1 MHDSSANV
9 LHVIQRLSSGGAA
22 RALIAAAKYSAQ
34 TSSFGHS
41 VISLSPAD
49 RGGLELASQAGLKVL
64 SPNVFS
70 EVFGALADADI
81 VHFHYWNSPELNDL
95 WSRRLPPMRSLVWSE
110 VNGQHPPHLITREVI
125 DMADIFVA
133 ASPVTLELDLVKSM
147 GCEKTDLVFA
157 GADFARLD
165 DISAEDHA
173 AFNIGYIGTIDFAK
187 MHPKFVAMSA
197 DVDVPNA
204 HFILCGAGKAIRA
217 LKEQIRD
224 LGNEARFEILDYVQ
238 DIRRVL
244 ARLDVF
250 GYPLSEDNYSASELV
265 LQEVM
270 YAGVPSVVL
279 PFGGAAHLIVHGETG
294 LVAEDEREYA
304 RAIESLYHHPDE
316 RARLGRNAAVRAKQ
330 LFGARNC
337 AKKFNRIYAQLLRRP
352 KGARRSSSG
361 DLAAIAIEQGSSNR
375 GAALLVRSL
384 GDRGGDFRA
393 SLAAVEEH
401 EVLAAEARISSTAP
415 AFGDCILDYRNHFPT
430 DKYLALWSGL
440 VLLNRERPA
449 LAAAALRRAIEL
461 GCDHW
466 RAQWYFARAAR
477 AAGATAVAETAL
489 AAALMGAPQLV
500 TRSRP

>member
-1 MHDSSANV
+1 MHDASANV

-41 VISLSPAD
+41 AISLSQAD
-49 RGGLELASQAGLKVL
+49 RGGLELASRAGLKVL
-64 SPNVFS
+64 TPNVIS
-70 EVFGALADADI
+70 EVSSALADADI
-81 VHFHYWNSPELNDL
+81 VHFHYWNSPELSDL
-95 WSRRLPPMRSLVWSE
+95 WSRQLPPMRSIVWSG
-110 VNGQHPPHLITREVI
+110 VNGQHPPHLITREVM

-133 ASPVTLELDLVKSM
+133 ASPITLELDLVKSM
-147 GCEKTDLVFA
+147 GRGKTDFVFA

-165 DISAEDHA
+165 DFHAEDHA
-173 AFNIGYIGTIDFAK
+173 AFNVGYIGTIDFAK

-204 HFILCGAGKAIRA
+204 RFILCGGGKAIRA
-217 LKEQIRD
+217 LKNQIRD
-224 LGNEARFEILDYVQ
+224 LGVEARFEILDYVQ
-238 DIRRVL
+238 DIRHVV

-250 GYPLSEDNYSASELV
+250 GYPLCEDNYSASELV

-270 YAGVPSVVL
+270 YAGVPPVVL

-294 LVAEDEREYA
+294 LVAEDEREYT
-304 RAIESLYHHPDE
+304 RAIEFLYRHPDE
-316 RARLGRNAAVRAKQ
+316 RARLGRNAAVRARQ

-337 AKKFNRIYAQLLRRP
+337 AEKFNWIYAQLLQRP
-352 KGARRSSSG
+352 KVAHNISSS
-361 DLAAIAIEQGSSNR
+361 DLAPTTMPGGSSNR
-375 GAALLVRSL
+375 GATSLVRSL

-393 SLAAVEEH
+393 SLAAVEEQ
-401 EVLAAEARISSTAP
+401 EVLAAEARISSSAP

-440 VLLNRERPA
+440 ALLNRERPA

-477 AAGATAVAETAL
+477 AAGATAVAETAH
-489 AAALMGAPQLV
+489 AAALMGAPQ
-500 TRSRP
+500 

>member
-1 MHDSSANV
+1 MHDSPANV

-22 RALIAAAKYSAQ
+22 RALIATAKYSAQ

-41 VISLSPAD
+41 AISLSPAE

-64 SPNVFS
+64 TPNVIS
-70 EVFGALADADI
+70 EVSSALADADI
-81 VHFHYWNSPELNDL
+81 VHFHYWNSPEFNDL
-95 WSRRLPPMRSLVWSE
+95 WSRQLPPMRSLVWSE
-110 VNGQHPPHLITREVI
+110 VNGQHPPHLITREVM

-133 ASPVTLELDLVKSM
+133 ASPITLELDLVKSM
-147 GCEKTDLVFA
+147 GCGKTDLVFA

-165 DISAEDHA
+165 DIRAEDHA
-173 AFNIGYIGTIDFAK
+173 AFNVGYIGTIDFAK

-204 HFILCGAGKAIRA
+204 RFILCGAGKAIRA
-217 LKEQIRD
+217 LKKQIRD
-224 LGNEARFEILDYVQ
+224 LGDEARFEILDYVQ
-238 DIRRVL
+238 DIRHVV
-244 ARLDVF
+244 AKLDVF
-250 GYPLSEDNYSASELV
+250 GYPLCEDNYSASELV

-304 RAIESLYHHPDE
+304 RAIEFLYRHPDE
-316 RARLGRNAAVRAKQ
+316 RARLGRNAAVRARQ

-352 KGARRSSSG
+352 KAARRSSSS
-361 DLAAIAIEQGSSNR
+361 DLAATTMLEGSSNR

-401 EVLAAEARISSTAP
+401 EVLAAEARISSSAP
-415 AFGDCILDYRNHFPT
+415 AFGDCILDYRNHFRT
-430 DKYLALWSGL
+430 DKHLALWSGL
-440 VLLNRERPA
+440 VLLNREHPA
-449 LAAAALRRAIEL
+449 LAAAAFRRAIEL

-466 RAQWYFARAAR
+466 RAQSYFARAAR

-489 AAALMGAPQLV
+489 AVARMGAPQFMAG
-500 TRSRP
+500 SRP